1 MEQSA
6 LNKAHIQY
14 RRAENYLR
22 YRRFEEA
29 IECHNKAADLL
40 QDALS
45 LTENPRSL
53 ESLKLQRDYHLRQKQ
68 IVLVKKEQYDNY
80 KKAIENQRQRM
91 RCHSNAAFEDNF
103 EQGSTS
109 LQVAIYRTMEEA
121 DSLLN
126 LLVKKNNGGNSDSE
140 SLKSFSTDTDER
152 LLSIDTIDSSN
163 SNAVVGSKHPK
174 DDSIVIEELR
184 ILNGQLHAL
193 VYKLVTQLDAS
204 TREVDMLKEHVRQLE
219 SEKIKVPNKSSNA
232 NLKATATDSSGGTS
246 PYVFTPCSELS
257 PDINDSKFLPSL
269 SPLELPNFNL
279 SNFVKKNLNQNINS
293 ST

>member
-6 LNKAHIQY
+6 LNKAHLQY
-14 RRAENYLR
+14 RKAENYLR
-22 YRRFEEA
+22 CRKFEEA
-29 IECHNKAADLL
+29 IECHNNAADLL
-40 QDALS
+40 QESLS
-45 LTENPRSL
+45 LTENPRSI

-68 IVLVKKEQYDNY
+68 IVLVKKEQFDNY

-91 RCHSNAAFEDNF
+91 QNNSNITFEDNL

-109 LQVAIYRTMEEA
+109 LQVAIYKTMEEA

-126 LLVKKNNGGNSDSE
+126 LLIKRGSGANSDSE
-140 SLKSFSTDTDER
+140 SLRSFSTDTDER

-163 SNAVVGSKHPK
+163 SNALVCTKHPK
-174 DDSIVIEELR
+174 DDSVVIEELR

-204 TREVDMLKEHVRQLE
+204 TREVDMLKERIHQLE
-219 SEKIKVPNKSSNA
+219 SEKVKVTNQNTNFKI
-232 NLKATATDSSGGTS
+232 TTDSSGGTS

-257 PDINDSKFLPSL
+257 PDANDYKFLSTL
-269 SPLELPNFNL
+269 TTLELPTFTL
-279 SNFVKKNLNQNINS
+279 SNYVKKNYNQNINS
-293 ST
+293 TN

>member
-6 LNKAHIQY
+6 LNKAHLQF
-14 RRAENYLR
+14 RRAENHLR
-22 YRRFEEA
+22 YRKFDEA
-29 IECHNKAADLL
+29 IDCHNKAAELL
-40 QDALS
+40 QEALS
-45 LTENPRSL
+45 LTDNPRSL
-53 ESLKLQRDYHLRQKQ
+53 ESLKLQRDYHFRQKQ
-68 IVLVKKEQYDNY
+68 IILVKKEQFENY

-91 RCHSNAAFEDNF
+91 QCHSNIAFEDNF

-126 LLVKKNNGGNSDSE
+126 LLIKKGSGANSDSE

-163 SNAVVGSKHPK
+163 SNAIIGSKHPK

-204 TREVDMLKEHVRQLE
+204 TREVDMLKERIHQLE
-219 SEKIKVPNKSSNA
+219 GEKVKATIKNSNT
-232 NLKATATDSSGGTS
+232 NLKVTTDSSGGTS

-257 PDINDSKFLPSL
+257 PDIHDSKFLPAL

-279 SNFVKKNLNQNINS
+279 SNYVKKNLNQNINS
-293 ST
+293 TN